1 MFLINLDINNY
12 FKFFLFMLNVIL
24 LTIKNKIMSQS
35 SSSYN
40 TKKVCRTCM
49 VIRMFVLAMLVLVI
63 VGLLAREQMSYLSF
77 ITTWNVAI
85 AIMIFGVLSF
95 IIKFI
100 FWKLEE
106 KKNSN
111 DPLQND

>member
-1 MFLINLDINNY
+1 
-12 FKFFLFMLNVIL
+12 
-24 LTIKNKIMSQS
+24 
-35 SSSYN
+35 
-40 TKKVCRTCM
+40 M

-63 VGLLAREQMSYLSF
+63 VGLLAREQMNYLSF

-85 AIMIFGVLSF
+85 SIMIFGVLSF

-100 FWKLEE
+100 LWKLEE

>member
-1 MFLINLDINNY
+1 
-12 FKFFLFMLNVIL
+12 
-24 LTIKNKIMSQS
+24 MSQS
-35 SSSYN
+35 TSSYN

-95 IIKFI
+95 IIKFVL
-100 FWKLEE
+100 WKFEE

-111 DPLQND
+111 DPLQTD

>member
-1 MFLINLDINNY
+1 
-12 FKFFLFMLNVIL
+12 
-24 LTIKNKIMSQS
+24 MSQKFVS
-35 SSSYN
+35 NN

-49 VIRMFVLAMLVLVI
+49 VIRIFVLAMLVLVI

-77 ITTWNVAI
+77 ISTWNVAI
-85 AIMIFGVLSF
+85 AIMIFGILSF

-100 FWKLEE
+100 LWKIEE
-106 KKNSN
+106 KKQIN